1 MLVIKR
7 YTATWCQPCKQLA
20 PVFEELQREMTN
32 ERDQIVFQTIDVDA
46 DREATSAANVSSVPT
61 VVFEK
66 DGQQVYRFSGILTKS
81 VIAGAIRQHL

>member
-32 ERDQIVFQTIDVDA
+32 ERDQITFQTIDVDA

>member
-1 MLVIKR
+1 MLIVKR

-32 ERDQIVFQTIDVDA
+32 ERDQITFQTIDVDMDKA
-46 DREATSAANVSSVPT
+46 SALENGVSSIPT
-61 VVFEK
+61 VIFEK
-66 DGQQVYRFSGILTKS
+66 DGVSVYRFSGVLPKS

>member
-1 MLVIKR
+1 MLTIKR